1 MARLAGLEPTTSAS
15 AGLRSIQLSYKRN
28 VNPISQVK
36 MVPKGRFELPCPY
49 GHYALNVARLP
60 FRHFGMVGGR
70 GLEPLTSA
78 MIGKRFS
85 ITTSLFYSSKSG
97 QVAELSICSA

>member
-15 AGLRSIQLSYKRN
+15 AGLRSIQLSYKRSIIN
-28 VNPISQVK
+28 
-36 MVPKGRFELPCPY
+36 MPKVRFELTRPY

-78 MIGKRFS
+78 MSTQRS
-85 ITTSLFYSSKSG
+85 N
-97 QVAELSICSA
+97 QLS